1 MSWSASIQR
10 DFEIMRILSIMMNE
24 YTSNKLDEYISNV
37 NQTVEQILVMHS
49 LDQAAHIHGWHEK

>member
-1 MSWSASIQR
+1 
-10 DFEIMRILSIMMNE
+10 MMNE

-49 LDQAAHIHGWHEK
+49 LDQGAHIHGWHENEKNADLAHFCTI